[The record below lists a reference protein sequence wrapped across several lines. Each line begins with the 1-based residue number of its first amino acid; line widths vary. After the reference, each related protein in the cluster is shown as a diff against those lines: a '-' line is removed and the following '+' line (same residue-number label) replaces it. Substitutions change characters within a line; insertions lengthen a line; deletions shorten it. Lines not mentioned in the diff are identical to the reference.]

1 MERIRLG
8 PGGEFDLIR
17 RVLGQDAAMRERI
30 GVEPAGSESVLVGTG
45 DDCAVVHGTGI
56 AVSVDLSIEDVHFRR
71 RWIGPEEIGWRA
83 TAAALSDLAAVA
95 AAPIGVL
102 VSLAI
107 PSGDDGGERVMA
119 GVSEA
124 AARHGALLL
133 GGDVARSPGPL
144 VIDVV
149 ALGQTGAPVLRSG
162 VRPGDEIW
170 VTGRLGGASAAVKA
184 WEAGREPDPAARAAF
199 ARPRARIAEARWL
212 AERGALHALIDLSDG
227 LAGDA
232 GHLAS
237 ASGVRIVLELE
248 NVPVHGAALRATE
261 TPRDAL
267 ALALSGGEDYEL
279 CLAAPVGAGEALVGE
294 FRAAFDLELTRVG
307 SAGVGEGLFG
317 RERAD
322 REPRALDVGGF
333 SHFRPGAP
341 AGDPGSSGP

>member
-17 RVLGQDAAMRERI
+17 RVLGQDAAIRERI
-30 GVEPAGSESVLVGTG
+30 GPGAAGVESVLVGTG
-45 DDCAVVHGTGI
+45 DDCVVVHGTGI

-71 RWIGPEEIGWRA
+71 HWIGPEETGWRA

-107 PSGDDGGERVMA
+107 PSGREEAERVMA

-144 VIDVV
+144 VIDVA

-162 VRPGDEIW
+162 VRPGDEVW
-170 VTGRLGGASAAVKA
+170 VTGRLGAAGAAVRA

-199 ARPRARIAEARWL
+199 ARPFARIAEARWL

-237 ASGVRIVLELE
+237 ASGVRILLDLDA
-248 NVPVHGAALRATE
+248 VPVHDAARRVAATVGE
-261 TPRDAL
+261 AL
-267 ALALSGGEDYEL
+267 ALALGGGEDYEL
-279 CLAAPVGAGEALVGE
+279 CFAAPAGVGAGLAGE
-294 FRAAFDLELTRVG
+294 FRESFGLELTRVG
-307 SAGVGEGLFG
+307 AAAAGDGLFG
-317 RERAD
+317 RHGPD
-322 REPRALDVGGF
+322 HPPRPLDVLGF
-333 SHFRPGAP
+333 SHFGPGTTGPIGGSRRP
-341 AGDPGSSGP
+341 